1 MEGLHIDGDFP
12 TGKECEHHCS
22 PSCHPAQV
30 GPELV
35 YGCTHPAWPQN
46 RAGDFVP
53 IVDCGG
59 VPSKCDLC
67 KQTKH
72 IGRYIGGMKRRV
84 SSAEAKADKYRLA
97 LMDAV
102 SLSRK
107 AGTSNQ
113 GLTGRRMNK
122 RKRSKEHER
131 RNQP

>member
-1 MEGLHIDGDFP
+1 MNGFHIDGEFP

-30 GPELV
+30 GPEWV

-46 RAGDFVP
+46 RSGDFVP

-59 VPSKCDLC
+59 DPSKCDLC
-67 KQTKH
+67 KRTKH
-72 IGRYIGGMKRRV
+72 IGRYIGGMKRRI

-102 SLSRK
+102 SLRRK
-107 AGTSNQ
+107 AGTSNPQ
-113 GLTGRRMNK
+113 VSGPTPGGN
-122 RKRSKEHER
+122 HEKS
-131 RNQP
+131 